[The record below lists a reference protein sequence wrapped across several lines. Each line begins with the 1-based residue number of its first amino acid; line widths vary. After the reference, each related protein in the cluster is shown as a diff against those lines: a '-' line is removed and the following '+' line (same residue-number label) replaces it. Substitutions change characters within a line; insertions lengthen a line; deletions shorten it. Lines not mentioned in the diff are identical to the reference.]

1 MSRWVWMKWQQ
12 MTLRRKGQEMSL
24 YLGCWT
30 QENRRLSRAMY
41 KGKDLG
47 WKISQFLES
56 AKGRSM
62 SASQERKRKNK
73 FLSTKLR
80 F

>member
-1 MSRWVWMKWQQ
+1 MGGLDGLDV
-12 MTLRRKGQEMSL
+12 
-24 YLGCWT
+24 WT
-30 QENRRLSRAMY
+30 QEKMRVSGAMY

-56 AKGRSM
+56 AKGKSM
-62 SASQERKRKNK
+62 SASQAIKRKSK
-73 FLSTKLR
+73 F

>member
-1 MSRWVWMKWQQ
+1 M
-12 MTLRRKGQEMSL
+12 
-24 YLGCWT
+24 
-30 QENRRLSRAMY
+30 RLSGAMHT
-41 KGKDLG
+41 GKDLG

-62 SASQERKRKNK
+62 SASQGRKRKNK